1 MELLLKET
9 AEIIKQSNYTIAFTG
24 AGISVES
31 GIPPFRGTEGL
42 WNKYDPMVLDLGYF
56 LDNRAECW
64 TYIREIFYDF
74 FSDAKPN
81 RAHLVLAEM
90 EKKGLLKS
98 VITQNID
105 NLHREAGSVNV
116 HEFHG
121 NSKKLKCLKC
131 KTVYDVSE
139 IDLKKLPP
147 CCKKDKDIL
156 KPDFIFF
163 GEGIPPDAYS
173 NSFAE
178 AEKADV
184 CLIIGST
191 GEVTPASYVPRA
203 AKQRGA
209 VVIEINPQETVF
221 TSQTTD
227 IHLQGKA
234 SEIMSLL
241 AMELF

>member
-221 TSQTTD
+221 TSQITD